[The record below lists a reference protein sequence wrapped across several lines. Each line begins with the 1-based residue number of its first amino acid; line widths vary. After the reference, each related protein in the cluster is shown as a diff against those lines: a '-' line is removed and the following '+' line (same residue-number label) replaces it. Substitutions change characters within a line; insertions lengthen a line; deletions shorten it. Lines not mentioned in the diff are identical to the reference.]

1 MKKGKSLED
10 YGWII
15 NVLALIVAI
24 LSLWYNSQSA
34 NSAKESANFAEKAN
48 IIQIETLKFE
58 ELNKDIETIQRLY
71 AKYKYNSKL
80 VLESSDLEE
89 LQKVFEGL
97 TGHIDIDEKN
107 DSVNYAKVKES
118 GIKLKEACERYI
130 QFLKFTNKEMSNNQ
144 KTKDKVKL
152 LNTGS
157 LPELEKLL
165 SEFKKEKRDYLKN
178 K

>member
-1 MKKGKSLED
+1 M
-10 YGWII
+10 
-15 NVLALIVAI
+15 
-24 LSLWYNSQSA
+24 
-34 NSAKESANFAEKAN
+34 
-48 IIQIETLKFE
+48 
-58 ELNKDIETIQRLY
+58 
-71 AKYKYNSKL
+71 
-80 VLESSDLEE
+80 ESSDLEE
-89 LQKVFEGL
+89 LEKVFEGL